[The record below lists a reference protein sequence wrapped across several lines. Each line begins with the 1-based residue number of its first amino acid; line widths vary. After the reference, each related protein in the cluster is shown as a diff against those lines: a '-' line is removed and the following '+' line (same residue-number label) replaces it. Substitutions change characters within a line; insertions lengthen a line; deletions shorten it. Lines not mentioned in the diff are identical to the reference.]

1 MNTSLQRKILE
12 KTYEA
17 ICTIK
22 NMKSIKVDG
31 ETTTQETIVVENQP
45 CALSHSSNN
54 HAKQGSVHAEAS
66 QTVKLFLAPEI
77 EVKPGSKITVVQHGR
92 IYNLEASGLPAVY
105 STHQEINLIET
116 GKA

>member
-1 MNTSLQRKILE
+1 MDISLQRKILE

-22 NMKSIKVDG
+22 NMESVKVDG

-45 CALSHSSNN
+45 CALSHSSNA
-54 HAKQGSVHAEAS
+54 HAKQGSVHAEVK

-77 EVKPGSKITVVQHGR
+77 EVKPGSKVVVVQHGR
-92 IYNLEASGLPAVY
+92 TYNLEASGLPAIY
-105 STHQEINLIET
+105 STHQEINLIEI

>member
-1 MNTSLQRKILE
+1 MNISLQRKILE
-12 KTYEA
+12 NTYDA

-22 NMKSIKVDG
+22 NMKSIKADG
-31 ETTTQETIVVENQP
+31 ETTTQEITVVENQP

-66 QTVKLFLAPEI
+66 QTVKLFLAPEV

-92 IYNLEASGLPAVY
+92 TYNLEASGLPAVY

>member
-12 KTYEA
+12 KTYKA

-22 NMKSIKVDG
+22 NMESVKVDG

-45 CALSHSSNN
+45 CALAHSSNA
-54 HAKQGSVHAEAS
+54 HAKQGSVHAEVN

-77 EVKPGSKITVVQHGR
+77 EIKTGSKITVMQHGR
-92 IYNLEASGLPAVY
+92 TYNLEASGLPAVY

>member
-1 MNTSLQRKILE
+1 MNISLQRKILE

-22 NMKSIKVDG
+22 NMKSIKVEG
-31 ETTTQETIVVENQP
+31 ETTTQEIVVVENQP
-45 CALSHSSNN
+45 CALSHSSNTYAN
-54 HAKQGSVHAEAS
+54 QGSVQAEVS

-92 IYNLEASGLPAVY
+92 TYNLEASSLPAVY